1 MVKKS
6 LVAACSLS
14 LLACATFTASTASA
28 ADKPLKSVG
37 VTLGDLANPFFVAI
51 SKGAE
56 SGVRKINPDAKV
68 TVVSSKYDLNTQ
80 VGQIENFIANKV
92 DMIVVN
98 AADSK
103 GIGPAVKKAQKAGI
117 VVVAVDVVAEGAD
130 VTVMSD
136 NTMAGAESCK
146 YIATQLQGKG
156 NVVIVN
162 GPPVSAVMDRAAGC
176 KAEFKKT
183 PGIKILSDNQN
194 AGGSRDGGMTTMS
207 NLLAAYPKI
216 DAVFAIND
224 PTAIGAELA
233 IRQAKRSD
241 VKLISG
247 VDGAPDA
254 ERALKDG
261 KSLFAASPAQD
272 PYGMAAESV
281 AIGYAAMNGR
291 KPEKPVK
298 LLPVQLIT
306 RDNVGSYKGW
316 VHN

>member
-1 MVKKS
+1 
-6 LVAACSLS
+6 
-14 LLACATFTASTASA
+14 
-28 ADKPLKSVG
+28 
-37 VTLGDLANPFFVAI
+37 
-51 SKGAE
+51 
-56 SGVRKINPDAKV
+56 
-68 TVVSSKYDLNTQ
+68 
-80 VGQIENFIANKV
+80 
-92 DMIVVN
+92 
-98 AADSK
+98 
-103 GIGPAVKKAQKAGI
+103 
-117 VVVAVDVVAEGAD
+117 VVAVDVAAEGAD

-146 YIATQLQGKG
+146 FIADKLQGKG

-162 GPPVSAVMDRAAGC
+162 GPPVSAVMDRVTGC
-176 KAEFKKT
+176 KAEFKKS

-207 NLLAAYPKI
+207 NLLAAHGKI
-216 DAVFAIND
+216 DGVFAIND

-241 VKLISG
+241 IKVITG

-281 AIGYAAMNGR
+281 AIGYQVMNGR
-291 KPEKPVK
+291 ARKARQAAAGQADHTRQRGRLQGLGPG
-298 LLPVQLIT
+298 QL
-306 RDNVGSYKGW
+306 RPRVRRLSL
-316 VHN
+316 VSAASAAPQP

>member
-1 MVKKS
+1 MIKKT
-6 LVAACSLS
+6 LAI
-14 LLACATFTASTASA
+14 ACATVWLAAVTMPSQA

-51 SKGAE
+51 AKGAE
-56 SGVRKINPDAKV
+56 SGAHKINPAAKV

-92 DMIVVN
+92 DMIVLN

-103 GIGPAVKKAQKAGI
+103 GIGPAVKKAKKAGI
-117 VVVAVDVVAEGAD
+117 VVVAVDVAAEGAD

-146 YIATQLQGKG
+146 FIVDKLQGKG

-162 GPPVSAVMDRAAGC
+162 GPPVSAVMDRVTGC
-176 KAEFKKT
+176 KAEFKKS

-207 NLLAAYPKI
+207 NLLAAHGKI
-216 DAVFAIND
+216 DGVFAIND

-241 VKLISG
+241 IKLITG

-254 ERALKDG
+254 ERALKDS

-281 AIGYAAMNGR
+281 AIGYQVMNGHT
-291 KPEKPVK
+291 PEKAVK
-298 LLPVQLIT
+298 LLPVKLIT
-306 RDNVGSYKGW
+306 RDNVADYKGW
-316 VHN
+316 VPAN

>member
-1 MVKKS
+1 MIKKT
-6 LVAACSLS
+6 LAI
-14 LLACATFTASTASA
+14 ACATVWLAAVTMPSQA
-28 ADKPLKSVG
+28 ADKPLRSVG

-51 SKGAE
+51 AKGAE
-56 SGVRKINPDAKV
+56 SGAHKINPAAKV

-92 DMIVVN
+92 DMIVLN

-103 GIGPAVKKAQKAGI
+103 GIGPAVKKAKKAGI
-117 VVVAVDVVAEGAD
+117 VVVAVDVAAEGAD

-146 YIATQLQGKG
+146 FIVDKLQGKG

-162 GPPVSAVMDRAAGC
+162 GPPVSAVMDRVTGC
-176 KAEFKKT
+176 KAEFKKS

-207 NLLAAYPKI
+207 NLLAAHGKI
-216 DAVFAIND
+216 DGVFAIND

-241 VKLISG
+241 IKLITG

-254 ERALKDG
+254 ERALKDS

-281 AIGYAAMNGR
+281 AIGYQVMNGHT
-291 KPEKPVK
+291 PEKAVK
-298 LLPVQLIT
+298 LLPVKLIT
-306 RDNVGSYKGW
+306 RDNVADYKGW
-316 VHN
+316 VPAN

>member
-1 MVKKS
+1 MIKNTI
-6 LVAACSLS
+6 AIACSTL
-14 LLACATFTASTASA
+14 LLAAAAQPTMA

-37 VTLGDLANPFFVAI
+37 VTVGDLANPFFVAI
-51 SKGAE
+51 AKGAE
-56 SGVRKINPDAKV
+56 SGAHKINPDAKV

-92 DMIVVN
+92 DLIVLN

-103 GIGPAVKKAQKAGI
+103 GVGPAVKKAQKAGI
-117 VVVAVDVVAEGAD
+117 VVVAVDVAAAGAD

-146 YIATQLQGKG
+146 FLAEKLQGKG

-162 GPPVSAVMDRAAGC
+162 GPPVSAVMDRVTGC
-176 KAEFKKT
+176 KAEFKKS

-207 NLLAAYPKI
+207 NLLAAQPKI

-241 VKLISG
+241 IKWISG

-254 ERALKDG
+254 ERALKDS

-281 AIGYAAMNGR
+281 AIGYAVMNGR
-291 KPEKPVK
+291 APQQKVK
-298 LLPVQLIT
+298 LLPVKLIT
-306 RDNVGSYKGW
+306 RDNVADYQGW
-316 VHN
+316 VPAK

>member
-1 MVKKS
+1 MIKKT
-6 LVAACSLS
+6 LAI
-14 LLACATFTASTASA
+14 ACATVWLAAVTIPSQA

-51 SKGAE
+51 AKGAE
-56 SGVRKINPDAKV
+56 SGAHKINPAAKV

-92 DMIVVN
+92 DMIVLN

-103 GIGPAVKKAQKAGI
+103 GIGPAVKKAKKAGI
-117 VVVAVDVVAEGAD
+117 VVVAVDVAAEGAD

-146 YIATQLQGKG
+146 FIVDKLQGKG

-162 GPPVSAVMDRAAGC
+162 GPPVSAVMDRVTGC
-176 KAEFKKT
+176 KAEFKKS

-207 NLLAAYPKI
+207 NLLAAHGKI
-216 DAVFAIND
+216 DGVFAIND

-241 VKLISG
+241 IKLITG

-254 ERALKDG
+254 ERALKDS

-281 AIGYAAMNGR
+281 AIGYQVMNGHT
-291 KPEKPVK
+291 PEKAVK
-298 LLPVQLIT
+298 LLPVKLIT
-306 RDNVGSYKGW
+306 RDNVADYKGW
-316 VHN
+316 VPAN

>member
-1 MVKKS
+1 MIQKT
-6 LVAACSLS
+6 LAI
-14 LLACATFTASTASA
+14 ACATLALGVATAPAQA

-51 SKGAE
+51 AKGAE
-56 SGVRKINPDAKV
+56 SGAHKINLDAKV

-92 DMIVVN
+92 DLIVLN

-103 GIGPAVKKAQKAGI
+103 GVGPAVKKAKKAGI
-117 VVVAVDVVAEGAD
+117 VVVAVDVAAEGAD

-146 YIATQLQGKG
+146 FIADKLQGKG

-162 GPPVSAVMDRAAGC
+162 GPPVSAVMDRVTGC
-176 KAEFKKT
+176 KAEFKKS

-207 NLLAAYPKI
+207 NLLAAQGKI
-216 DAVFAIND
+216 DGVFAIND

-241 VKLISG
+241 IKVITG

-254 ERALKDG
+254 ERALKDS

-281 AIGYAAMNGR
+281 AIGYQVMNGR
-291 KPEKPVK
+291 APEKAVK
-298 LLPVQLIT
+298 LLPVKLIT
-306 RDNVGSYKGW
+306 RDNVADYKGW
-316 VHN
+316 VPAN

>member
-1 MVKKS
+1 MIKKT
-6 LVAACSLS
+6 LAI
-14 LLACATFTASTASA
+14 ACATVWLAAVTMPSLA
-28 ADKPLKSVG
+28 ADKPLRSVG

-51 SKGAE
+51 AKGAE
-56 SGVRKINPDAKV
+56 SGAHKINPAAKV

-92 DMIVVN
+92 DMIVLN

-103 GIGPAVKKAQKAGI
+103 GIGPAVKKAKKAGI
-117 VVVAVDVVAEGAD
+117 VVVAVDVAAEGAD

-146 YIATQLQGKG
+146 FIVDKLQGKG

-162 GPPVSAVMDRAAGC
+162 GPPVSAVMDRVTGC
-176 KAEFKKT
+176 KAEFKKS

-207 NLLAAYPKI
+207 NLLAAHGKI
-216 DAVFAIND
+216 DGVFAIND

-241 VKLISG
+241 IKLITG

-254 ERALKDG
+254 ERALKDS

-281 AIGYAAMNGR
+281 AIGYQVMNGHT
-291 KPEKPVK
+291 PEKAVK
-298 LLPVQLIT
+298 LLPVKLIT
-306 RDNVGSYKGW
+306 RDNVADYKGW
-316 VHN
+316 VPAN

>member
-1 MVKKS
+1 MIKKS
-6 LVAACSLS
+6 LVAACSL
-14 LLACATFTASTASA
+14 LFLAGAVSSACA

-51 SKGAE
+51 AKGAE
-56 SGVRKINPDAKV
+56 SGAHKINPDAKV

-92 DMIVVN
+92 DMIVLN

-117 VVVAVDVVAEGAD
+117 VVVAVDVAAEGAD
-130 VTVMSD
+130 ATVMSD
-136 NTMAGAESCK
+136 NTMAGAQSCK
-146 YIATQLQGKG
+146 FIADQLQGKG

-183 PGIKILSDNQN
+183 PGIKVLSDNQN
-194 AGGSRDGGMTTMS
+194 AGGSRDGGLTTMS

-233 IRQAKRSD
+233 IRQAKRGD
-241 VKLISG
+241 VKVISG

-254 ERALKDG
+254 ERALKDP

-281 AIGYAAMNGR
+281 AIGYDVMNGR
-291 KPEKPVK
+291 KPEKSVK

-306 RDNVGSYKGW
+306 RSNVGSYKGW

>member
-1 MVKKS
+1 MIKKT
-6 LVAACSLS
+6 LAI
-14 LLACATFTASTASA
+14 ACATVWLAAVTIPSLA
-28 ADKPLKSVG
+28 ADKPLRSVG

-51 SKGAE
+51 AKGAE
-56 SGVRKINPDAKV
+56 SGAHKINPAAKV

-92 DMIVVN
+92 DMIVLN

-103 GIGPAVKKAQKAGI
+103 GIGPAVKKAKKAGI
-117 VVVAVDVVAEGAD
+117 VVVAVDVAAEGAD

-146 YIATQLQGKG
+146 FIVDKLQGKG

-162 GPPVSAVMDRAAGC
+162 GPPVSAVMDRVTGC
-176 KAEFKKT
+176 KAEFKKS

-207 NLLAAYPKI
+207 NLLAAHGKI
-216 DAVFAIND
+216 DGVFAIND

-241 VKLISG
+241 IKLITG

-254 ERALKDG
+254 ERALKDS

-281 AIGYAAMNGR
+281 AIGYQVMNGHT
-291 KPEKPVK
+291 PEKAVK
-298 LLPVQLIT
+298 LLPVKLIT
-306 RDNVGSYKGW
+306 RDNVADYKGW
-316 VHN
+316 VPAN

>member
-1 MVKKS
+1 MIRKS
-6 LVAACSLS
+6 LAI
-14 LLACATFTASTASA
+14 ACATLSLASITHEVQA

-51 SKGAE
+51 AKGAE
-56 SGVRKINPDAKV
+56 SGAHKINPDARV

-92 DMIVVN
+92 DMIVLN

-103 GIGPAVKKAQKAGI
+103 GIGPAVKKARKAGI
-117 VVVAVDVVAEGAD
+117 VVVAVDVAAEGAD

-146 YIATQLQGKG
+146 FIADKLQGKG

-162 GPPVSAVMDRAAGC
+162 GPPVSAVMDRVTGC
-176 KAEFKKT
+176 KAEFRKS

-207 NLLAAYPKI
+207 NLLAAHARI
-216 DAVFAIND
+216 DGVFAIND

-241 VKLISG
+241 IKVISG

-254 ERALKDG
+254 ERALKDS

-281 AIGYAAMNGR
+281 AIGYQLMNGR
-291 KPEKPVK
+291 APEKNVK
-298 LLPVQLIT
+298 LLPVKLIT
-306 RDNVGSYKGW
+306 RDNVADYKGW
-316 VHN
+316 VPAN